1 MDGIVTIFAAA
12 SLRTALDEVMVSCE
26 AATGVPSRAS
36 YAATSALARQIEAAA
51 PADLFISAD
60 TEWMDYV
67 AARGLIKPDS
77 RIDLLGNE
85 LVLVAPATRS
95 LKLAIGPGFGL
106 AAALGD
112 GRLAVADPASV
123 PAGKYARAAL
133 ESLAVWPEV
142 ASRLAP
148 AEDVRA
154 ALRLVARGEAPLG
167 IVYRTDAA
175 ADPDVLVVGAFPASS
190 HPPIVYPAAMTRRAG
205 YAAARVLAC
214 LAAPASMPA
223 FARWGFTAPV
233 GRTR

>member
-1 MDGIVTIFAAA
+1 
-12 SLRTALDEVMVSCE
+12 
-26 AATGVPSRAS
+26 
-36 YAATSALARQIEAAA
+36 
-51 PADLFISAD
+51 
-60 TEWMDYV
+60 
-67 AARGLIKPDS
+67 
-77 RIDLLGNE
+77 
-85 LVLVAPATRS
+85 

-133 ESLAVWPEV
+133 ESLGVWLEV